1 MEKTKVGKV
10 SHYYS
15 KIGVAVIEVEGTLKI
30 GDEISIEGANT
41 NFTQKIESMQ
51 IDRESIKEAKKG
63 NSIGMKV
70 NEEVRA
76 NDVVYKVKKK

>member
-15 KIGVAVIEVEGTLKI
+15 KIGVAIIEVEAPIKV

-51 IDRESIKEAKKG
+51 IDRVAIKEAKKG

-70 NEEVRA
+70 SEEVRA